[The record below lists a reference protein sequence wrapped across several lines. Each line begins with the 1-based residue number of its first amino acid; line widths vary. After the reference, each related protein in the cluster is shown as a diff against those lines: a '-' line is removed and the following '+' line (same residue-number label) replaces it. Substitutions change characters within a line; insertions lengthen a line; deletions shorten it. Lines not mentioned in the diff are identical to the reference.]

1 MQEAAHRWLIGSGI
15 DELTDL
21 ASEHTATVIVLTRRF
36 GTLFVMNRRLVFCVR
51 EQRANVLLQ
60 TVLKFD

>member
-1 MQEAAHRWLIGSGI
+1 MQEAAHRWLMGSDI

-36 GTLFVMNRRLVFCVR
+36 GTLMR